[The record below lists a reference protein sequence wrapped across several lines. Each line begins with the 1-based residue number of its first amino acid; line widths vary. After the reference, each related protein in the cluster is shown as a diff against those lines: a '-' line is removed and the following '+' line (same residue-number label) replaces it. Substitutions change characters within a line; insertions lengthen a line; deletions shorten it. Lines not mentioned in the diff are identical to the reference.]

1 MTART
6 YKTARG
12 RTIDIGA
19 LVLKN
24 ENTRAVGNMGVNARG
39 DKIDSMGNVIQ
50 SRAELANQRYQSR
63 PSNVTNQPVSQAHQ
77 TAAAPAPVATAPV
90 VKPKREV
97 PEVNKLAPD
106 TDVTTGQ
113 FLNVVPEE
121 FAAANAE
128 FEEPKEEE
136 GGLAAALKKAKQK

>member
-77 TAAAPAPVATAPV
+77 TAAAPAPVA
-90 VKPKREV
+90 KPKREV